1 MSESFYR
8 EIAPWYDL
16 EFDAFDTDLNLYRGY
31 AEIVSGPILELGC
44 GTGRL
49 LTPLALDGYEVVG
62 VDSSVEMLDQARARL
77 DRAGVSGAQLRQL
90 DMRHLTGLPDKHFR
104 LVFCA
109 VNTFLH
115 LETRADQLAMLEEA
129 RRVLQHRGLL
139 IIDVFH
145 PSPTMLQS
153 MDDRLTLDGS
163 WDREDGS
170 RVDRFSY
177 RSVHVARQIV
187 DTTLLF
193 DLIRPDG
200 VMRRASTSYRTRY
213 VHYYEMIG
221 LLDTAG
227 LSLEGVLGSYNLDP
241 FEDSSEEMIFVAHA
255 R

>member
-8 EIAPWYDL
+8 AIAPWYDL
-16 EFDAFDTDLNLYRGY
+16 EFDDFDADLDLYRGY
-31 AEIVSGPILELGC
+31 AEIVGGPILELGC

-49 LTPLALDGYEVVG
+49 LSPLAIAGYKILG
-62 VDSSVEMLDQARARL
+62 VDSSFDMLEQARARL
-77 DRAGVSGAQLRQL
+77 DRDRATRAELRQL
-90 DMRHLTGLPDKHFR
+90 DMRQLGDIPNDSFR

-115 LETRADQLAMLEEA
+115 LESRSDQLATLDAA
-129 RRVLQHRGLL
+129 RRVLEHRGLL

-145 PSPTMLQS
+145 PSPNILQS
-153 MDDRLTLDGS
+153 LDDRLTLDGS
-163 WDREDGS
+163 WTQTDGS

-177 RSVHVARQIV
+177 RRVHPARQMI

-193 DLIRPDG
+193 DLTQPDG
-200 VMRRASTSYRTRY
+200 AMRRTSTNYRTRY

-221 LLDTAG
+221 LLETAG
-227 LSLEGVLGSYNLDP
+227 LSVESVLGSYGLDP
-241 FEDSSEEMIFVAHA
+241 FDDSSEQMIFVAHA